1 MKLPSFHYLISN
13 ARKTLYRFPLTL
25 LVSAIAVVIG
35 IYLVENESHVKNFFP
50 YVNVMLTASIGIP
63 LFFSA
68 TIISGKRKLDAKQ
81 HGLLMLMVA
90 IVLTLIYFTLPNSDS
105 THNTAL
111 PYIKYAIYNITAH
124 LLVSFIPFIFS
135 KQINGFWQHNKILF
149 IRIWT
154 SILFSGVLYIGLA
167 LALVSMKLLFEIDI
181 HEKLYLDIYIFIA
194 GIFNTWFFLSG
205 IPEDF
210 DELDA
215 IEAYPK
221 GLKIFSQYI
230 LLSLLALYLVIL
242 YFYGGKILLSWDWP
256 KGIVSYLIICVSI
269 LGILTFLLLYP
280 YGNLKGNAWIKKA
293 SKIFYVVL
301 IPLLVILFIAI
312 LMRIDDYGITI
323 KRYVVLFLGIW
334 LCVVCA
340 YTILGKTNI
349 KFIPVSLAV
358 MLLLISF
365 GPWGMF
371 SVSEH
376 YQVKRLKAIL
386 EKAAILK
393 DGKIQHETI
402 FNNKHDNLEFKN
414 EKLLSDSLHN
424 EVYSIL
430 DYMDDFHGFSAI
442 RSWYSQN
449 IDSIVDAKFKSKND
463 NDYYYN
469 EAEIYMNAM
478 GLEYETRYEAE
489 SQDFKNF
496 NVKTEDDELT
506 KVTGF
511 DYVRDFSNYFYLDSD
526 EANVVKFTLD
536 SVSYKIQLVAGK
548 KYQLFLEADDVR
560 KSEFMQQPW
569 NLNFDGFLEK
579 TYNENGKENYNYLPA
594 GKMEL
599 NTSSDKLELTLQINS
614 LEIKKDKKGK
624 YKPGSFSGK
633 LFIKRKGS

>member
-1 MKLPSFHYLISN
+1 MSKFQLIMKLPSFNYLFSN

-35 IYLVENESHVKNFFP
+35 IYLIENESHVKNFFP
-50 YVNVMLTASIGIP
+50 YVNLMLTASIGIP

-81 HGLLMLMVA
+81 HGLLMLMVV
-90 IVLTLIYFTLPNSDS
+90 ILLTIIYFTLPNAES

-111 PYIKYAIYNITAH
+111 PYIKYGIYNITAH
-124 LLVSFIPFIFS
+124 LMVSFIPFVFS

-149 IRIWT
+149 IRIFT
-154 SILFSGVLYIGLA
+154 SILFSGVLFIGLV
-167 LALVSMKLLFEIDI
+167 LALISLKLLFEIDI
-181 HEKLYLDIYIFIA
+181 HEKLFLDIYIFIA

-210 DELDA
+210 DELDS
-215 IEAYPK
+215 IELYPK
-221 GLKIFSQYI
+221 GLKIFAQYI
-230 LLSLLALYLVIL
+230 LLLLLALYLVIL
-242 YFYGGKILLSWDWP
+242 YFYAGKILLTWDWP
-256 KGIVSYLIICVSI
+256 KGIVSYLIICVSV

-280 YGNLKGNAWIKKA
+280 YGNQTGNEWIKKS
-293 SKIFYVVL
+293 SKLFFVIL

-376 YQVKRLKAIL
+376 YQVKRLKSIL
-386 EKAAILK
+386 EKAAVLK
-393 DGKIQHETI
+393 DGKIQNET
-402 FNNKHDNLEFKN
+402 FFTLKEGELNFKN
-414 EKLLSDSLHN
+414 EKLLIDSLHN

-430 DYMDDFHGFSAI
+430 DYMDDYHGFSAI
-442 RSWYSQN
+442 RSWYTQN
-449 IDSIVDAKFKSKND
+449 IDSVVDAKMKDKNS
-463 NDYYYN
+463 NYYN

-478 GLEYETRYEAE
+478 GLAYENRY
-489 SQDFKNF
+489 QDDTDNVYINF
-496 NVKTEDDELT
+496 NTIGDEKILKVKGYDYTMSFSDYMYDNDESSVCT
-506 KVTGF
+506 F
-511 DYVRDFSNYFYLDSD
+511 DTDSISF
-526 EANVVKFTLD
+526 VVKYQSDKQQKLLLELNGEKPVEFKQDSSNFNQVMQKLVIENNSNLD
-536 SVSYKIQLVAGK
+536 
-548 KYQLFLEADDVR
+548 
-560 KSEFMQQPW
+560 
-569 NLNFDGFLEK
+569 
-579 TYNENGKENYNYLPA
+579 PA
-594 GKMEL
+594 KMEL
-599 NTSSDKLELTLQINS
+599 KAYIKNIEVKLQINS
-614 LEIKKDKKGK
+614 LEIKKSNNGHKVESISGNLYVRKGK
-624 YKPGSFSGK
+624 AG
-633 LFIKRKGS
+633 

>member
-1 MKLPSFHYLISN
+1 MKLPSFNYLLSN
-13 ARKTLYRFPLTL
+13 ARHTFFRFPLTL
-25 LVSAIAVVIG
+25 ITSAIAVFVG
-35 IYLVENESHVKNFFP
+35 IYLVENENQVKNYFP
-50 YVNVMLTASIGIP
+50 FVNLMLTASIGIP

-81 HGLLMLMVA
+81 HWLLMMLVT
-90 IVLTLIYFTLPNSDS
+90 ILLSIIYFTLPSAES

-111 PYIKYAIYNITAH
+111 PYVKYAIYNITAH
-124 LLVSFIPFIFS
+124 LMVSFIPFVFS

-149 IRIWT
+149 IRIFT
-154 SILFSGVLYIGLA
+154 SILFSGVLYIGLV
-167 LALVSMKLLFEIDI
+167 LALFSLKLLFELEI
-181 HEKLYLDIYIFIA
+181 HEELFLDIYIFIA

-210 DELDA
+210 DELDG
-215 IEAYPK
+215 IEVYPK
-221 GLKIFSQYI
+221 GLKIFAQYI

-242 YFYGGKILLSWDWP
+242 YFYAGKILLSWDWP
-256 KGIVSYLIICVSI
+256 KGIVSYLIICVSVI
-269 LGILTFLLLYP
+269 GSLTFLLLFP
-280 YGNLKGNAWIKKA
+280 YGNQSGNEWIKKA
-293 SKIFYVVL
+293 SKLFYVIL

-349 KFIPVSLAV
+349 KFIPISLAV

-393 DGKIQHETI
+393 DGKIQNESI
-402 FNNKHDNLEFKN
+402 FSNKTESLEFKN

-449 IDSIVDAKFKSKND
+449 IDSLVDAKMKSKNS
-463 NDYYYN
+463 NYYN
-469 EAEIYMNAM
+469 EAELYMNAM
-478 GLEYETRYEAE
+478 GLEYENRYEADADNE
-489 SQDFKNF
+489 YINF
-496 NVKTEDDELT
+496 NTSGDEKIVNVKGYDYTMGFSDYIYSNDESN
-506 KVTGF
+506 VCSF
-511 DYVRDFSNYFYLDSD
+511 D
-526 EANVVKFTLD
+526 LD
-536 SVSYKIQLVAGK
+536 SVSFTIKYKLENQQHLMLELTGEKPVEFKQGTFDFTQVIQNLI
-548 KYQLFLEADDVR
+548 EDIENDDNNI
-560 KSEFMQQPW
+560 SPM
-569 NLNFDGFLEK
+569 
-579 TYNENGKENYNYLPA
+579 
-594 GKMEL
+594 KMEL
-599 NTSSDKLELTLQINS
+599 KASVKNIEVKFQINS
-614 LEIKKDKKGK
+614 LEIKKSNKGPK
-624 YKPGSFSGK
+624 VESMSGN
-633 LFIKRKGS
+633 LFVRKRVG

>member
-1 MKLPSFHYLISN
+1 MKLPSFNYLFSN

-50 YVNVMLTASIGIP
+50 YVNIMLTASIGIP

-68 TIISGKRKLDAKQ
+68 TIISGKRKLDTKQ
-81 HGLLMLMVA
+81 HWILMFLIAILLT
-90 IVLTLIYFTLPNSDS
+90 IIYFTLPNAES

-111 PYIKYAIYNITAH
+111 PYIKYGIYNITAH
-124 LLVSFIPFIFS
+124 LLVSFIPFVFS

-167 LALVSMKLLFEIDI
+167 LALLSMNLLFEIKI
-181 HEKLYLDIYIFIA
+181 HDKLYFDIYIFIA

-210 DELDA
+210 DELDS
-215 IEAYPK
+215 IEIYPK

-230 LLSLLALYLVIL
+230 LLTLLTLYLIIL
-242 YFYGGKILLSWDWP
+242 YFYAGKILLSWDWP

-280 YGNLKGNAWIKKA
+280 YGNQTGNEWIKKS
-293 SKIFYVVL
+293 SKIFYVIL
-301 IPLLVILFIAI
+301 IPLLVMLFIAI

-393 DGKIQHETI
+393 DGKIKNESV
-402 FNNKHDNLEFKN
+402 FNKSNESIAFKN

-442 RSWYSQN
+442 RSWYTQN
-449 IDSIVDAKFKSKND
+449 IDSLVDAKMKSKEN
-463 NDYYYN
+463 NYYN

-478 GLEYETRYEAE
+478 GLEYENRYEAE
-489 SQDFKNF
+489 NENVNF
-496 NVKTEDDELT
+496 HITDNEKLLNVKGYDYTMSFSDYMYNNDESSVCT
-506 KVTGF
+506 F
-511 DYVRDFSNYFYLDSD
+511 
-526 EANVVKFTLD
+526 ELD
-536 SVSYKIQLVAGK
+536 SVDYVIRYNSTSKNQLVLEEGEDKFVFNQQPFYLNFNDMIQRLFNENTSTINNDCNVSSEKMQLKAITK
-548 KYQLFLEADDVR
+548 KVEVKFQINTLEA
-560 KSEFMQQPW
+560 
-569 NLNFDGFLEK
+569 
-579 TYNENGKENYNYLPA
+579 
-594 GKMEL
+594 
-599 NTSSDKLELTLQINS
+599 
-614 LEIKKDKKGK
+614 KKDGHKA
-624 YKPGSFSGK
+624 SSMSGNI
-633 LFIKRKGS
+633 FVKRVE

>member
-1 MKLPSFHYLISN
+1 MKLPSFNYLFSN

-50 YVNVMLTASIGIP
+50 YVNIMLTASIGIP

-68 TIISGKRKLDAKQ
+68 TIISGKRKLDTKQ
-81 HGLLMLMVA
+81 HWILMFLIAILLT
-90 IVLTLIYFTLPNSDS
+90 IIYFTLPNAES

-111 PYIKYAIYNITAH
+111 PYIKYGIYNITAH
-124 LLVSFIPFIFS
+124 LLVSFIPFVFS

-167 LALVSMKLLFEIDI
+167 LALLSMNLLFEIKI
-181 HEKLYLDIYIFIA
+181 HDKLYFDIYIFIA

-210 DELDA
+210 DELDS
-215 IEAYPK
+215 IEIYPK

-230 LLSLLALYLVIL
+230 LLTLLTLYLIIL
-242 YFYGGKILLSWDWP
+242 YFYAGKILLSWDWP

-280 YGNLKGNAWIKKA
+280 YGNQTGNEWIKKS
-293 SKIFYVVL
+293 SKIFYVIL
-301 IPLLVILFIAI
+301 IPLLVMLFIAI

-349 KFIPVSLAV
+349 KFIPVSLAL

-393 DGKIQHETI
+393 DGKIKNESV
-402 FNNKHDNLEFKN
+402 FNKSNESIAFKN

-442 RSWYSQN
+442 RSWYTQN
-449 IDSIVDAKFKSKND
+449 IDSLVDAKMKSKEN
-463 NDYYYN
+463 NYYN

-478 GLEYETRYEAE
+478 GLEYENRYEAE
-489 SQDFKNF
+489 YENVNF
-496 NVKTEDDELT
+496 HITDNEKLLNVKGYDYTMSFSDYMYNNDESSVCT
-506 KVTGF
+506 F
-511 DYVRDFSNYFYLDSD
+511 
-526 EANVVKFTLD
+526 ELD
-536 SVSYKIQLVAGK
+536 SVDYVIRYNSTSKNQLVLEEGDDKFVFNQQPFYLNFNDMIKRLFNENTSTINNDCNVSSEKMQLKAITK
-548 KYQLFLEADDVR
+548 KVEVKFQINTLEA
-560 KSEFMQQPW
+560 
-569 NLNFDGFLEK
+569 
-579 TYNENGKENYNYLPA
+579 
-594 GKMEL
+594 
-599 NTSSDKLELTLQINS
+599 
-614 LEIKKDKKGK
+614 KKDGHKA
-624 YKPGSFSGK
+624 SSMSGNI
-633 LFIKRKGS
+633 FVKRVE

>member
-1 MKLPSFHYLISN
+1 MKLPSFHYLLSN
-13 ARKTLYRFPLTL
+13 ARNTLYRFPLTL
-25 LVSAIAVVIG
+25 LTSAIAVFIG
-35 IYLVENESHVKNFFP
+35 IYLVENQNDVKNYFP
-50 YVNVMLTASIGIP
+50 YVNLMLTASIGIP

-81 HGLLMLMVA
+81 HWLLILMVVILLA
-90 IVLTLIYFTLPNSDS
+90 IIYFTLPNAES

-124 LLVSFIPFIFS
+124 LLVSFIPFVFS

-149 IRIWT
+149 IRIFT
-154 SILFSGVLYIGLA
+154 SILFSGVLYIGLV
-167 LALVSMKLLFEIDI
+167 LALFSMKLLFEIDI
-181 HEKLYLDIYIFIA
+181 HEELFLDIYIFIA
-194 GIFNTWFFLSG
+194 GIFNTWFFLTG

-215 IEAYPK
+215 IEMYPK
-221 GLKIFSQYI
+221 GLKIFAQYI

-242 YFYGGKILLSWDWP
+242 YFYAGKILLSWDWP

-280 YGNLKGNAWIKKA
+280 YGNQTGNEWIKKS
-293 SKIFYVVL
+293 SKLFYVIL

-386 EKAAILK
+386 EKATILK
-393 DGKIQHETI
+393 EGKIQNETV
-402 FNNKHDNLEFKN
+402 FKKNVERLDFKN

-449 IDSIVDAKFKSKND
+449 IDSLVDAKMKSKISN
-463 NDYYYN
+463 YYN
-469 EAEIYMNAM
+469 EAELYMNAM
-478 GLEYETRYEAE
+478 GLEYENRYEADADNE
-489 SQDFKNF
+489 YINF
-496 NVKTEDDELT
+496 NTSGDEKILNVKGYDYTMSFSDYIYGNVESN
-506 KVTGF
+506 VCSF
-511 DYVRDFSNYFYLDSD
+511 D
-526 EANVVKFTLD
+526 LD
-536 SVSYKIQLVAGK
+536 SVSFTVKYKSDKQQHLM
-548 KYQLFLEADDVR
+548 LELNEEKPIEFKQDTFNFNQVMQHLIEDNGNDD
-560 KSEFMQQPW
+560 K
-569 NLNFDGFLEK
+569 NIA
-579 TYNENGKENYNYLPA
+579 PA
-594 GKMEL
+594 KMEL
-599 NTSSDKLELTLQINS
+599 KASLKNIEVKLQINS
-614 LEIKKDKKGK
+614 LEIKKSIGV
-624 YKPGSFSGK
+624 YKMESMSGN
-633 LFIKRKGS
+633 LFVRKGAG